1 MTHGTAAHCQAVVD
15 AIAALILPSHPQ
27 PTPLCAKPSW
37 TCHATERGHPISRL
51 TPHHDPWYRSALP
64 SRRGCDC
71 RIDLAL
77 TPPTHPLVCQAE
89 LDVPCYGA
97 RSSNLQADT
106 TP

>member
-15 AIAALILPSHPQ
+15 AIAALFLPTHPQ
-27 PTPLCAKPSW
+27 PPPSCPTPRC
-37 TCHATERGHPISRL
+37 THHATERGHPISRL

-71 RIDLAL
+71 RIVLTH
-77 TPPTHPLVCQAE
+77 TPPTPPLVSHAA
-89 LDVPCYGA
+89 LYAPCYGA